1 VPLWFLWVL
10 DALSPT
16 VKNPAA
22 ELRRHVEFLSE
33 INPPRNHRNLASL
46 EKAVQYIRRE
56 LNPRTKEIRLQEY
69 TVSGRLYKNVIANFG
84 PRDATTPDAAT
95 PDADLI
101 VVGAHYDSCGDTP
114 GADDNASGVASLLLL
129 AERLAQNS
137 SLRYRYELVFYSLEE
152 PPYFRTEHMGS
163 AVHARDLKAR
173 GVRVK
178 FMLSLETM
186 GYFSDRKGS
195 QSYPPVL
202 GWFYPSEGNFIAL
215 VGRRAD
221 GALIK
226 NLAEPF
232 RRHSTVPLITL
243 AAPSFVQGID
253 FSDQLNYWEAG
264 YTAAMLTDTAFLRN
278 HNYHELTDMPGTLDY
293 PRLAQVVE
301 GIYAALTDPGL

>member
-10 DALSPT
+10 AALSPT

-22 ELRRHVEFLSE
+22 DLRRHVEFLSA

-46 EKAVQYIRRE
+46 ETAVKYIRRE
-56 LNPRTKEIRLQEY
+56 LHPRTKEIRLQEY
-69 TVSGRLYKNVIANFG
+69 TVNGRLYKNVIANFG
-84 PRDATTPDAAT
+84 PRHATT

-152 PPYFRTEHMGS
+152 PPYFRTEFMGS
-163 AVHARDLKAR
+163 AVHARDLKSR

-195 QSYPPVL
+195 QSYPAML

-226 NLAEPF
+226 SLAAPF
-232 RRHSTVPLITL
+232 RQHSNVPLITL

-301 GIYAALTDPGL
+301 GIYAALTDGEKI